1 MPANRYPPLSRT
13 FHSFTIHSQS
23 HNRRATYGCYA
34 FQFNA
39 VLAPLKMIVPHIS
52 TWVEKPCFRSGFRI
66 HTRLKVELKPITAY
80 TSQCQIIQR
89 CLTIRCKWDNMV
101 NCHSNHNFLLGLTV
115 FAAFIGTLNDCL
127 PQMFRDVRHQE
138 TSLSIFS
145 MSYPRRFK
153 ITSASERSSIW

>member
-1 MPANRYPPLSRT
+1 
-13 FHSFTIHSQS
+13 
-23 HNRRATYGCYA
+23 
-34 FQFNA
+34 
-39 VLAPLKMIVPHIS
+39 
-52 TWVEKPCFRSGFRI
+52 
-66 HTRLKVELKPITAY
+66 
-80 TSQCQIIQR
+80 
-89 CLTIRCKWDNMV
+89 MV